1 MRISENKLRKII
13 RQELMNESVKDF
25 FKGAIYSD
33 YEIAIQNIVKSGN
46 HINSGDLYLV
56 PASEVANANV
66 KIDKDELYIKKNGE
80 HCVIIL
86 NEKTPLIGVSK
97 ITNYDFVK
105 YKNRYREKIKAFISE
120 NNLKPAGTKKWK

>member
-46 HINSGDLYLV
+46 HINS
-56 PASEVANANV
+56 
-66 KIDKDELYIKKNGE
+66 
-80 HCVIIL
+80 
-86 NEKTPLIGVSK
+86 
-97 ITNYDFVK
+97 
-105 YKNRYREKIKAFISE
+105 
-120 NNLKPAGTKKWK
+120 